1 MIILL
6 KQSKTGLYLAPG
18 GCWTTERKEARQ
30 FKNVHEAVVASM
42 ILTGPLEL
50 YHDLGDPQYN
60 FILPLETPASSSS
73 SASDSKIPGEP

>member
-18 GCWTTERKEARQ
+18 GCWTTERAEARRFNNVKEA
-30 FKNVHEAVVASM
+30 VTVSM

-50 YHDLGDPQYN
+50 YHDLGDPQHN
-60 FILPLETPASSSS
+60 FTLPLEPSGSSSS
-73 SASDSKIPGEP
+73 NSTDSTTAG